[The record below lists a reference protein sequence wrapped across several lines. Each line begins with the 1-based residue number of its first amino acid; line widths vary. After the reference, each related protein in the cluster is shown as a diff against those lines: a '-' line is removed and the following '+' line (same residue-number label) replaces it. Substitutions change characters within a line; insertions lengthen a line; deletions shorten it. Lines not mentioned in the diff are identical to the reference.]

1 MSYLIVCD
9 MDLLM
14 SCIRQGFVDV
24 ICQASTSVTADVIKA
39 NSRLKLR
46 GLYARITQKA
56 KRLLQI

>member
-1 MSYLIVCD
+1 MEVLCD
-9 MDLLM
+9 
-14 SCIRQGFVDV
+14 SIRQGFVDV

-46 GLYARITQKA
+46 RMYARITRKA